1 MSKKRIIPVN
11 DVLHAM
17 INQQRILSGTTSDKQ
32 ANAAFFIGQVI
43 GAAVVIK
50 DGDGNTLMTTDTVS
64 LDRFPLRA
72 ENGVDIS
79 SGTILYCVI
88 PYGNA

>member
-1 MSKKRIIPVN
+1 MNARKIPVN
-11 DVLHAM
+11 DVRHAM
-17 INQQRILSGTTSDKQ
+17 INEQRILSGTASDLQ
-32 ANAAFFIGQVI
+32 AGAAFFVCQVI
-43 GAAVVIK
+43 GTAVVIK

-64 LDRFPLRA
+64 LDRCPLRC

-88 PYGNA
+88 PYGHA